1 MRAFLILAFPFG
13 GSPPKGGGE
22 GRSPF
27 LIEIFHRKFSNKGA
41 VSFALQKNFQSRGQ
55 LHFRFK
61 SFRTNQSRPSFAS
74 LSLAT
79 FPPRG
84 RLNFRLFH
92 GFPLP
97 EKKFS
102 ELHFFRQKWES
113 FPYVKASPCFFL
125 LSQKSA
131 KIVSRYAASP
141 RGEAPPRGGGE
152 EKLAFLFCLKI
163 CLAKNF
169 QTKGQL
175 HLPCKKIFN
184 QGGSYIC
191 LAKKFS
197 IKGAVTF
204 PL

>member
-1 MRAFLILAFPFG
+1 MLSPSGRVARSAERGHDRTRPLQSAIADSFP
-13 GSPPKGGGE
+13 SV
-22 GRSPF
+22 
-27 LIEIFHRKFSNKGA
+27 A
-41 VSFALQKNFQSRGQ
+41 C
-55 LHFRFK
+55 
-61 SFRTNQSRPSFAS
+61 
-74 LSLAT
+74 
-79 FPPRG
+79 
-84 RLNFRLFH
+84 LFH

-175 HLPCKKIFN
+175 HFRLKSFRAN
-184 QGGSYIC
+184 QCAPHSPRFRSAPSPQGEGFALRRFRSFS
-191 LAKKFS
+191 AKKPGCISYLRIICNPADFLQFFAPRFC
-197 IKGAVTF
+197 KGTKYT
-204 PL
+204 P